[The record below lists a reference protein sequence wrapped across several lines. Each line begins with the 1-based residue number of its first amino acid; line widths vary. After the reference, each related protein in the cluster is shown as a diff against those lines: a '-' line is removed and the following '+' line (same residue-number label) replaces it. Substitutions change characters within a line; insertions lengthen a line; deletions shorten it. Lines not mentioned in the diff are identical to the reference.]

1 MCGRYALE
9 LAQEHPQYMA
19 GVELTDPIT
28 NYNVAPTSTVPILV
42 DRLVAPTEQ
51 VTGAGELPGLHPGT
65 ALGPLGPAAGLGEGP
80 RLFVAG
86 LQRPQ

>member
-19 GVELTDPIT
+19 GFELTDPIT

-51 VTGAGELPGLHPGT
+51 VTGAGGAPPPRGG
-65 ALGPLGPAAGLGEGP
+65 GPPPL
-80 RLFVAG
+80 
-86 LQRPQ
+86 